1 MGKFDITAA
10 EQLSLKWKVVD
21 ADGVIDGRGVE
32 DISIFTIDDRE
43 VIGCSEW
50 MRADIEV
57 FNHIVNLHNDFVD
70 LNNRKGE

>member
-43 VIGCSEW
+43 VVGCSEW
-50 MRADIEV
+50 MRGDIEV
-57 FNHIVNLHNDFVD
+57 FNHIVKLHNDFVD
-70 LNNRKGE
+70 LNNKKGE